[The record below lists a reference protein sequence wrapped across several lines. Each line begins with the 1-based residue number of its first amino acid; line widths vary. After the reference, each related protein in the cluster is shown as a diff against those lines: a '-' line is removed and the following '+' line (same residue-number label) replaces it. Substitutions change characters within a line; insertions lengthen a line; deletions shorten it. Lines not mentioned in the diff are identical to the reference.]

1 MKTQTSNTPTAA
13 TGLDAR
19 KLTLLGRINDG
30 GTEMALI
37 INKDSDRDALKKME
51 ADGFVKIED
60 SKERKGRK
68 VVHITAKGKKALGHK
83 LESESHAEVGSAEHA
98 AARTAKAHAAPKKP
112 KKEGGERTLDWAFRR
127 LRRQAVNFFG
137 GDDAEKRSKLRE
149 ELDRITSGYALLA
162 DQFGGHTS
170 KTWLEFME
178 SFFAHEI
185 HPGARGP
192 LK

>member
-1 MKTQTSNTPTAA
+1 MKTHTTSTTAA
-13 TGLDAR
+13 SGLDAR

-60 SKERKGRK
+60 SKEKKNRK
-68 VVHITAKGKKALGHK
+68 VVHLTAKGKKALGHQ
-83 LESESHAEVGSAEHA
+83 LESESHAEVGSKEHA
-98 AARTAKAHAAPKKP
+98 AARTAKAHTAPKKP
-112 KKEGGERTLDWAFRR
+112 KKENAERTLDWAFRR

-137 GDDAEKRSKLRE
+137 GDDAEKRSELRE
-149 ELDRITSGYALLA
+149 KLDSIMSGYASLA
-162 DQFGGHTS
+162 DQFGGYDS
-170 KTWLEFME
+170 KSWLEFME